1 MNDKVKKPD
10 LPPPPEPPKTTSF
23 YGTEEDTRE
32 MEAILKKETKNTKDD
47 WAGAFPRTRWLKPV
61 YPELTSRRS
70 TVRVMSYRPTIYF
83 WNNSPWV

>member
-47 WAGAFPRTRWLKPV
+47 
-61 YPELTSRRS
+61 
-70 TVRVMSYRPTIYF
+70 
-83 WNNSPWV
+83 